1 MHVHELA
8 DYNDNDNSLMSLTST
23 LSIHVHELADYNDN
37 DNSLMSVTSTLSIRP
52 CMYMN

>member
-1 MHVHELA
+1 MSVTSTLSIHVHELA

-37 DNSLMSVTSTLSIRP
+37 DNSPICL
-52 CMYMN
+52 